1 MHPEM
6 GFVGGAAPGAGR
18 REFSGRRRTGWGE
31 PPPIVGRRRG
41 LTLGGMTIPPGPL
54 SPADLADL
62 FTDSPSH
69 EPRPSDELVAEV
81 EAELGYRLPAAFVQV
96 SRVANGGML
105 RRTVITV
112 EDGEDVAVD
121 YLAAIGRS
129 PEDSLLG
136 DLGTAF
142 WIEEW
147 GYPPVGVCVGLTVWG
162 GHVTYWLDYT
172 ECGPDGEPRVVEID
186 QELGYRTRLVAPD
199 FVSFIRGLRVD
210 PEG

>member
-1 MHPEM
+1 M
-6 GFVGGAAPGAGR
+6 GG
-18 REFSGRRRTGWGE
+18 GE
-31 PPPIVGRRRG
+31 PPPVVGRRRG
-41 LTLGGMTIPPGPL
+41 RTLGGMTIPPGPL
-54 SPADLADL
+54 SPADFADL

-69 EPRPSDELVAEV
+69 EPWPSDELVAEV
-81 EAELGYRLPAAFVQV
+81 ETELGYRLPAAFVQV

-147 GYPPVGVCVGLTVWG
+147 GYRPS
-162 GHVTYWLDYT
+162 
-172 ECGPDGEPRVVEID
+172 
-186 QELGYRTRLVAPD
+186 A
-199 FVSFIRGLRVD
+199 SASA
-210 PEG
+210 